1 MTGFLSFVII
11 FSLMIFVHELGHF
24 VAAKIARVRVHE
36 FGFGYPPR
44 LLRLFTWQGTEM
56 TLNALPFGG
65 FVRMAEDDPT
75 VEGSLAR
82 KGRATRALVY
92 ASGALMNLLLA
103 VALYGATFAMG
114 ALTPTPG
121 PGAGIYLVAPG
132 SPAEQVGL
140 LPGDTVLAIDG
151 QAVNSVEE
159 AVSLIGARAGQP
171 LELLVRREGHTLP
184 PLIVTPRINP
194 PPGEGALGVAL
205 DLPLERVAYPLWQA
219 APMGAQATWNTLRGM
234 WYALQG
240 ALRKEEAFTVTGPI
254 GIYRET
260 VKVAQTG
267 LARLTEFTAFLSL
280 NLFLINLLPLPAL
293 DGGRLVFVL
302 LEWLRGGRRI
312 APEKEGA
319 VHAVGMV
326 LLIGLMLVVA
336 VIDYRRYFG

>member
-1 MTGFLSFVII
+1 MSGFVSFVII

-24 VAAKIARVRVHE
+24 LAAKLTKVRVHE

-44 LLRLFTWQGTEM
+44 LLRLFTWQGTEV

-82 KGRATRALVY
+82 KGRATRAFVY
-92 ASGALMNLLLA
+92 AAGAAMNLLLA
-103 VALYGATFAMG
+103 VALYGATFVMG

-132 SPAEQVGL
+132 SPAEQAGL
-140 LPGDTVLAIDG
+140 LPGDTILSVDG
-151 QAVNSVEE
+151 QAVGDVEE
-159 AVSLIGARAGQP
+159 AVALIGARAGQP
-171 LELLVRREGHTLP
+171 LELVVRRDDRTLP
-184 PLIVTPRINP
+184 PLTVTPRLNP

-205 DLPLERVAYPLWQA
+205 DLPLERVSYPLWQA
-219 APMGAQATWNTLRGM
+219 APLGARATWNTLRGM

-240 ALRKEEAFTVTGPI
+240 ALRQEETLTVTGPI

-260 VKVAQTG
+260 VKVAQSG

-280 NLFLINLLPLPAL
+280 NLFLVNLLPLPAL
-293 DGGRLVFVL
+293 DGGRLVFIL

-312 APEKEGA
+312 PPEKEGA
-319 VHAVGMV
+319 VHAIGMA

-336 VIDYRRYFG
+336 VIDYQRYFG